1 MSTTNSNRKSIR
13 EKFADAIDISK
24 DVILDTVLIK
34 TIGNKEITIENY
46 KGILGYSDTCIK
58 IKAKPQCIIINGKNL
73 EIGTITEEM
82 LYISGNICEILF
94 ENNQI

>member
-1 MSTTNSNRKSIR
+1 MSVNNNRKSIK
-13 EKFADAIDISK
+13 EKLADAIDISK

-46 KGILGYSDTCIK
+46 KGILGYSDTCIQ
-58 IKAKPQCIIINGKNL
+58 IKAKPKCIKISGKNL

-82 LYISGNICEILF
+82 LYISGVIQEILF
-94 ENNQI
+94 EDK